1 MDNDTNKYL
10 KNIRPMLEA
19 KAELDRIDSLFGP
32 DTKAYMGAT
41 SELERFENRM
51 RKDHLTAV
59 NSLFQLDAHH
69 PTHRQL
75 DAFTGSLCVIEA
87 QERIARE
94 RALGA
99 AAVLRPGVIP
109 MITETAKE
117 YASYHSIA
125 EQVAKEELHR
135 RLFPRVSDL
144 IAKDTLF
151 ANGIADDVQTYIAR
165 LNEQTIESAH
175 GYLNPTAIDIAKLIS
190 PSIDDYITRHHDTY
204 AAAFGG
210 IAASQAVMQAVER
223 MHHPWMRVTEPEHS
237 IKAML
242 DLTAIGAALQ
252 QPLNT
257 SLNDLLR
264 EEFGKWQ
271 GITRYPA
278 EVATDSQARQR
289 FYLEHGFN
297 TDLLELPEGALD
309 NALRA
314 TGIAY
319 VEEGND
325 ESTIIVV
332 QAQDADL
339 AANME
344 LYQEFFKLE
353 NNLRRFIDSHLSVQ
367 HGSDWILHVVLVET
381 VAKWKKDKKD
391 AEKRSGRDLP
401 LLYYVNFSDLERII
415 LANLDKVFEPFFCH
429 LDEDVG
435 IILRRL
441 RWIRNDIAHN
451 RPVTAMDQTI
461 AWPHIRQ
468 LNACLEY
475 H

>member
-1 MDNDTNKYL
+1 MDNDNYL
-10 KNIRPMLEA
+10 KKIRPMLEV
-19 KAELDRIDSLFGP
+19 KAELDRLDGLLGP
-32 DTKAYMGAT
+32 DIKAYLGAT
-41 SELERFENRM
+41 SELERLGSRM
-51 RKDHLTAV
+51 HKDHLTAV
-59 NSLFQLDAHH
+59 NSLAQLDAHH
-69 PTHRQL
+69 PIHRQV
-75 DAFTGSLCVIEA
+75 DALTGSLSAIED

-94 RALGA
+94 QALGA
-99 AAVLRPGVIP
+99 AAALRPGVIP
-109 MITETAKE
+109 TIAETMKE

-135 RLFPRVSDL
+135 RLFPRGSDL

-151 ANGIADDVQTYIAR
+151 TNGIADDIRTYIAR

-175 GYLNPTAIDIAKLIS
+175 GYVNPRAADIAKLIS
-190 PSIDDYITRHHDTY
+190 PSIDDYLARHRDTY
-204 AAAFGG
+204 GAAFGG
-210 IAASQAVMQAVER
+210 VGASQAVMQAVER
-223 MHHPWMRVTEPEHS
+223 MHQPWMRVTEPEHS

-242 DLTAIGAALQ
+242 DLSAIGTALQ
-252 QPLNT
+252 KPLNA

-278 EVATDSQARQR
+278 EVATDPQVRQL

-297 TDLLELPEGALD
+297 TDLLELPEGAIED
-309 NALRA
+309 ALRA
-314 TGIAY
+314 TGIAH
-319 VEEGND
+319 VEEGDD

-332 QAQDADL
+332 QAEDADL

-353 NNLRRFIDSHLSVQ
+353 NNLRRFIDFHLTG
-367 HGSDWILHVVLVET
+367 HYDLDWIRHVIPAET
-381 VAKWKKDKKD
+381 VTKWKKDKKD

-415 LANLDKVFEPFFCH
+415 LANLDKVFGPVFSH

-435 IILRRL
+435 VILRRL

-451 RPVTAMDQTI
+451 RPVTAMDQTV

-468 LNACLEY
+468 LNACMEY